1 MIFKMLKGGSGL
13 PTLLMVTLVAVVIT
27 QASVTASHAQLFETR
42 AKTAILMDAETGSV
56 LFQKDADTAFPP
68 ASMAKIMTMEIVFDA
83 LKDGSLALTDTFRIS
98 ENAWRTG
105 GASSGGSTMFA
116 ELDSEVAISDLMRGV
131 IVQSGNDAAIAIAE
145 GMAGSER
152 AFANLMTERARA
164 LGMQTSTFSNSTGL
178 PDPGQQ
184 VTARELARLAIHIIR
199 SYPQYYAIYSEPQF
213 EWNRINQ
220 RNRNPLLRMDIG
232 ADGMKTG
239 FTEESG
245 YGIVSSA
252 VRGGQR
258 LVAVLSGMSSTRER
272 AEEARKMLNWGA
284 RAFDKREILPEG
296 EIIGGARVYGGE
308 TRNVDLTSKGP
319 LIIFTPI
326 GSTDR
331 VRARITYQ
339 GPLMPPVEAGQH
351 VAELQVFIED
361 KLSQQVPLFA
371 ATDVVKGGLQRQALD
386 ALEELAFGWIEF

>member
-1 MIFKMLKGGSGL
+1 MTRRLVLVGKALSLLVLATFTWLFSVSSGY
-13 PTLLMVTLVAVVIT
+13 
-27 QASVTASHAQLFETR
+27 AQLFETR
-42 AKTAILMDAETGSV
+42 AKTAILVDTETGSV

-68 ASMAKIMTMEIVFDA
+68 ASMAKIMTMEVVFSA
-83 LKDGSLALTDTFRIS
+83 LSEGSLALDDTFRIS

-116 ELDSEVAISDLMRGV
+116 ELDSEVPIADLLRGV
-131 IVQSGNDAAIAIAE
+131 IVQSGNDASIAIAE

-164 LGMQTSTFSNSTGL
+164 LGLETSTFRNSTGL
-178 PDPGQQ
+178 PDPGQK
-184 VTARELARLAIHIIR
+184 VTARELSQLASHIIQ
-199 SYPQYYAIYSEPQF
+199 SYPQYYSIYSEPQF

-220 RNRNPLLRMDIG
+220 RNRNPLLRMNIG

-245 YGIVSSA
+245 YGIVASA
-252 VRGGQR
+252 VRDGRR
-258 LVAVLSGMSSTRER
+258 LVAVLSGMTSTRER
-272 AEEARKMLNWGA
+272 AEEARKMLDWGA
-284 RAFDKREILPEG
+284 RAFDQREILPEG
-296 EIIGGARVYGGE
+296 EVIGGARVYGGE

-319 LIIFTPI
+319 LVIFTPI

-331 VRARITYQ
+331 VRARIVYE
-339 GPLMPPVEAGQH
+339 GPLMPPVAAGQEIG
-351 VAELQVFIED
+351 ELQVFIED

-371 ATDVVKGGLQRQALD
+371 ANDVAKGGLSRQAMD